1 MKKTFCL
8 LLAFVAFTLGMKAQ
22 PQPNAPLEAPDIT
35 PDNIPAVPQKLW
47 TKAKNQGT
55 VEVFNYDAK
64 RADGTSIKK
73 HARVY
78 LPYGYKADDKKHKY
92 NVLYLMH
99 GGGDNSASFLTPPKD
114 WCRLWD
120 VLDHMI
126 QDKQIEPLI
135 VVTPT
140 FYDDDEN
147 IGENSM
153 QNAIQAT
160 MNYHKELRQYLIPT
174 VEKAYNT
181 YFNAYTDNTNTSAA
195 AVNSTIN
202 NTRKHRAFGGF
213 SMGALTTWY
222 QLIGDCA
229 AVKYYIPLSGDIWHF
244 SEDGKRDSYKEVA
257 LWVNAELEK
266 SAYKNDFMVF
276 GYTGT
281 KDLAGTPQ
289 RNIVASLNAFAPVFR
304 YKKENANLFFSMRE
318 EGQHFYGD
326 VNQYLYFALPLLW
339 K

>member
-1 MKKTFCL
+1 M
-8 LLAFVAFTLGMKAQ
+8 AFFFSANAQ
-22 PQPNAPLEAPDIT
+22 PLPDAPSEAPEITHADI
-35 PDNIPAVPQKLW
+35 PSIPQKMW
-47 TKAKNQGT
+47 SKAEKQGT
-55 VEVFNYDAK
+55 VEVFNYEVK
-64 RADGTSIKK
+64 RGDITLKK

-78 LPYGYKADDKKHKY
+78 LPYDYKAKNKKQKY

-99 GGGDNSASFLTPPKD
+99 GGGDNSTSFLTPPKD
-114 WCRLWD
+114 WLRLWD

-126 QDKQIEPLI
+126 QDGQIEPLI

-147 IGENSM
+147 IGANAM
-153 QNAIQAT
+153 QDAINAT
-160 MNYHKELRQYLIPT
+160 MNYHKELRNFLIPA
-174 VEKAYNT
+174 VETAYNT
-181 YFNAYTDNTNTSAA
+181 YYNKKDKE
-195 AVNSTIN
+195 AVNNS
-202 NTRKHRAFGGF
+202 RQHRAFGGF

-244 SEDGKRDSYKEVA
+244 SADGKRDSYKEVA
-257 LWVNAELEK
+257 QWVNAEVEK
-266 SAYKNDFMVF
+266 SPYKNDFKVF

-281 KDLAGTPQ
+281 KDLAGNPQ
-289 RNIVASLNAFAPVFR
+289 RNIVAALNAYAPVFR
-304 YKKENANLFFSMRE
+304 FNKPDANLFFSMRE
-318 EGQHFYGD
+318 GGQHFYGD

>member
-1 MKKTFCL
+1 MKKISYL
-8 LLAFVAFTLGMKAQ
+8 IIAFMACFMGANAQ
-22 PQPNAPLEAPDIT
+22 PLPDAPTEAPDIT
-35 PDNIPAVPQKLW
+35 PGNIPSVPQKLW
-47 TKAKNQGT
+47 TKAQKQGSI
-55 VEVFNYDAK
+55 EVFEYDAK
-64 RADGTSIKK
+64 SSTGADIKK

-78 LPYGYKADDKKHKY
+78 LPYGYSDSDKDTKY

-99 GGGDNSASFLTPPKD
+99 GGGDNSKSFLTPPKD

-126 QDKQIEPLI
+126 QDKMIDPII

-147 IGENSM
+147 IGANSM
-153 QNAIQAT
+153 ENAIQAT

-174 VEKAYNT
+174 VERAYNT
-181 YFNAYTDNTNTSAA
+181 HYAATVKGATNQAIDA
-195 AVNSTIN
+195 
-202 NTRKHRAFGGF
+202 TRSHRAFGGF

-222 QLIGDCA
+222 TLIGDCA

-244 SEDGKRDSYKEVA
+244 SADGKRDSYKEVA
-257 LWVNAELEK
+257 LWVNSELEK
-266 SAYKNDFMVF
+266 SPFKIDFKVF

-281 KDLAGTPQ
+281 KDLAGNPQ
-289 RNIVASLNAFAPVFR
+289 RNIVAALNAYAPIFR
-304 YKKENANLFFSMRE
+304 FNKPDANLFFSMRE
-318 EGQHFYGD
+318 GGQHFYGD